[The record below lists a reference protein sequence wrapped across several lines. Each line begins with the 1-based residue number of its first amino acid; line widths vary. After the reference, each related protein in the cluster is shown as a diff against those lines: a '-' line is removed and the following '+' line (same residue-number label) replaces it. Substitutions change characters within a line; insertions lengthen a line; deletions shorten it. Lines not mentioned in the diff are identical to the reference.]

1 MFPIETINCPELELE
16 SIVLPKLRGSVFH
29 VTNTAGLKGIRKDKM
44 IRNNKDGK
52 FPFTWGQSAHNYG
65 INRGCI
71 CLWDLRNIT
80 DKQLKNALE
89 ECPFLNPPFA
99 ENNPIFLYISERLF
113 PEIISQME
121 ARAERAKS
129 KDAKAW
135 KEIWVPHAEAWYPG
149 NIPIDSISHG
159 IKVRVKRAHSPHRDM
174 LEKNEKSLKTGS
186 GH

>member
-16 SIVLPKLRGSVFH
+16 SVVLPKLRGSVFH
-29 VTNTAGLKGIRKDKM
+29 VTNTAGLKGIRKDKL

-80 DKQLKNALE
+80 NKQLKNALE
-89 ECPFLNPPFA
+89 EYPFLNPPSA
-99 ENNPIFLYISERLF
+99 ENKPIYLFISEGLF
-113 PEIISQME
+113 PELISHME
-121 ARAERAKS
+121 ARAERAKL
-129 KDAKAW
+129 KDAKVW
-135 KEIWVPHAEAWYPG
+135 KEIWVPNAEAWFRG
-149 NIPIDSISHG
+149 NIPIDNISRG
-159 IKVRVKRAHSPHRDM
+159 VRVHVKRAHSPHRDM
-174 LEKNEKSLKTGS
+174 LEKIENSLKTRS